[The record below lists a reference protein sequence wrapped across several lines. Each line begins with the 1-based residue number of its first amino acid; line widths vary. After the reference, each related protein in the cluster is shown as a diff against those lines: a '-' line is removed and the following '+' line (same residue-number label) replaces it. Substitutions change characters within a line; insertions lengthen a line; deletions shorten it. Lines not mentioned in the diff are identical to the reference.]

1 MKLLP
6 RCTTRHTT
14 APSLYALICAA
25 VVGLLGLLAGPRSMA
40 STHPAAQDF
49 AWSATATP
57 PAGSSIARLA
67 LPIEALLRMQSS
79 SASDLRVFNA
89 QGAVVPYALLESA
102 GSYQPTPASYT
113 PHYPAHAVY
122 ATRSDGVVHPGEV
135 YVHVDGTGA
144 GQSASVRAA
153 VRWDSS
159 GTNQAAAQPMSM
171 VLVDTRKASH
181 SVTALQLDAHLP
193 SNRLVHIQLAT
204 SSDLKT
210 WVDVPV
216 AGPVF
221 RFDGPDAP
229 SNSALELAAPLALQG
244 RYLRLSWD
252 EGLSGVAVRGVLGRL
267 VTPTAAAATIRAQ
280 LPTGTQ
286 EGKALVWQLGFGTPI
301 VAVHVQAMQDNTLLP
316 LRIAGRMDASQPWR
330 TLASTVVYRLGGASG
345 GRHNSAVAIVPATL
359 RWLRL
364 DPGSEIALAANGLQ
378 VSLELRPVELAFV
391 ASGPGPY
398 TVAVGREQTANA
410 AVDANAL
417 RSAWSG
423 SDNASALSNLPW
435 TALSHVQV
443 KPDHASGLAATG
455 WLSGI
460 SARSAGLWA
469 VLVLGVLVLA
479 AVAYALLRQ
488 FRFEGTA
495 SIKDDA

>member
-1 MKLLP
+1 MKLLL
-6 RCTTRHTT
+6 RCTTQHTT
-14 APSLYALICAA
+14 APGLCALICAA

-49 AWSATATP
+49 AWSATVTP
-57 PAGSSIARLA
+57 PAGSSVARVA
-67 LPIEALLRMQSS
+67 LPIEALLRMQSP
-79 SASDLRVFNA
+79 SASDIRVFNA

-122 ATRSDGVVHPGEV
+122 ATRRDSVARPGEV
-135 YVHVDGTGA
+135 YLRVDGTGA

-159 GTNQAAAQPMSM
+159 GTSQAGAQPMPM

-193 SNRLVHIQLAT
+193 SNNLVYMQLAT
-204 SSDLKT
+204 SADLKT

-229 SNSALELAAPLALQG
+229 SNSTLELAAPLALQG

-252 EGLSGVAVRGVLGRL
+252 GSSGVTLRGVLGRL

-330 TLASTVVYRLGGASG
+330 TLASTVVYRLDGDSG
-345 GRHNSAVAIVPATL
+345 GRHNSAVAIVPVTL

-417 RSAWSG
+417 RSAWGG

-435 TALSHVQV
+435 AALSHVQV

-488 FRFEGTA
+488 FRSEGTA
-495 SIKDDA
+495 SIKDDT